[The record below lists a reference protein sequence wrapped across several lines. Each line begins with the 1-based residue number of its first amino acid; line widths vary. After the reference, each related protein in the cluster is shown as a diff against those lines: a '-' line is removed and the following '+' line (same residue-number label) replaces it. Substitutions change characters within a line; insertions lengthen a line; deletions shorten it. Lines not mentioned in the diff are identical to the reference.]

1 MHCSFWLWRSVAN
14 VFIQMKVCGVMQVDI
29 NRKTSLLL
37 WAAFIGSSH
46 FCVFI
51 LSCSCDLWIQCVAP
65 IPVLCLEKIKQW
77 THSRWSKV
85 GQQQVDKFDSCLIIQ
100 TMTICCFFNEDWLK
114 CCISSFKKWAGSA
127 MRMGLLP
134 LEFTE
139 CLQDSPYFRD
149 SLHSHEKELERTS
162 NNIKELIKQVKN
174 LLNAAKGEETTAIDY
189 IKVEPQN
196 DSTVSCKGQA
206 GTPEM
211 PQEKF
216 ELQPIQF
223 SK

>member
-1 MHCSFWLWRSVAN
+1 
-14 VFIQMKVCGVMQVDI
+14 
-29 NRKTSLLL
+29 
-37 WAAFIGSSH
+37 
-46 FCVFI
+46 
-51 LSCSCDLWIQCVAP
+51 
-65 IPVLCLEKIKQW
+65 
-77 THSRWSKV
+77 
-85 GQQQVDKFDSCLIIQ
+85 
-100 TMTICCFFNEDWLK
+100 
-114 CCISSFKKWAGSA
+114 

-174 LLNAAKGEETTAIDY
+174 LLNAAKGKETTTRL
-189 IKVEPQN
+189 KEGPQY

-223 SK
+223 LK